1 MSRNDAIILP
11 PLVVVL
17 CAAQE
22 PGHPARLSAELVAQH
37 ESCTAMSACMRRCL
51 IPCPAMPNMLCQ
63 SNVYNEM
70 MLLADTA
77 MLGVQGVTGHHVHF
91 ILL

>member
-22 PGHPARLSAELVAQH
+22 SGHPARLSTELVAQH
-37 ESCTAMSACMRRCL
+37 ESCAAMSACMRRCL
-51 IPCPAMPNMLCQ
+51 IPCPAVPDMLCQ
-63 SNVYNEM
+63 SNVYIKM
-70 MLLADTA
+70 MLLAYTA
-77 MLGVQGVTGHHVHF
+77 MLGIQ
-91 ILL
+91 